1 MAAAPVSNP
10 NLTNPK
16 SMKRAKAWSDEVEEV
31 YRFQLAGYRDRHD
44 YAAKMGEI
52 GIDWWPHGYVKK
64 LKLTNGYFYYYNRAR
79 ECADKDVMKCKMYA
93 Y

>member
-52 GIDWWPHGYVKK
+52 GVSAGPHRRPNYVDCPSEVYKHD
-64 LKLTNGYFYYYNRAR
+64 LVYGNVYD
-79 ECADKDVMKCKMYA
+79 EV
-93 Y
+93 